1 MVYEWREQPIL
12 RQSQLPDTEYSL
24 QNLNKNEI
32 KKRRTN
38 SEKNKHEKRQQTLKQ
53 KTSCFRRYVH
63 SFGFFKKK

>member
-32 KKRRTN
+32 KKRTN

-53 KTSCFRRYVH
+53 KNVLLPSVR
-63 SFGFFKKK
+63 SFIWFL